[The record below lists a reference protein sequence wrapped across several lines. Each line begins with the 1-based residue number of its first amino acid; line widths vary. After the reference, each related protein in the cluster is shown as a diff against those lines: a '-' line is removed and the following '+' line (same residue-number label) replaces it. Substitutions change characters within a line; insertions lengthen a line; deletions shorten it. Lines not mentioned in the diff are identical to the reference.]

1 MKIGTRLSR
10 YLTAMRADVLG
21 HAAFA
26 AAVALILVM
35 AWTLFGVMSMAKK
48 SEAWTGQ
55 SLELVQLLGDLDG
68 SLAHAEQAHGVFLSG
83 DGQRFRAELDRA
95 IASVN
100 AQADKLRRAVALDQR
115 QRERTVK
122 LQALI
127 ADRFAS
133 MQEEHAARANEGAE
147 RTAAFAAAM
156 KGLESGVAIRNL
168 SGEMEREEMR
178 LLAERRAAQQQSLER
193 SLWVLGIAIA
203 IALAVLVPGYLGFVK
218 LGRAR
223 HRAERRVFDMA
234 QSMPAAVFQ
243 YRSFSGGPGRYEFF
257 SDSAQRLRGVPRARA
272 LEDPEAVLGT
282 VLPKDRAAL
291 LGAMEKAEL
300 GRTLLEHDFRVQDQ
314 EGKVRWL
321 RVVSMPRQEADG
333 VLWTGHWEDVTEK
346 RSMARSLKELN
357 ESLDESVRARRRFVA
372 TLSHELRT
380 PLSSALATLELLTR
394 TSLDDEQK
402 ASLYVVYESAQS
414 AMRIVDDILDFSRV
428 EAGMAPLHPEPASI
442 RHVVGKV
449 AEAHTTLASGKGSTL
464 THAVDDRISPA
475 VLVDTQRLQQILN
488 NFLSHAIASSEKG
501 AIELKAELLACSNGE
516 DVVRFTVRDTR
527 PRSAEAGGSRLF
539 EPFVGASEETTHR
552 YDGTGLGLSMCRRLA
567 ELMGGS
573 VDTQGEE
580 GAGNRMVLVVP
591 LPVATEA
598 SAPEGLSAAASSAVS
613 TERREAPSAQ
623 EAEAEGTLVLV
634 VDDHPINRLVLLRQ
648 VNTLGYAAEA
658 AQDGVEATE
667 RWSSGRFGLVITDC
681 QMPEMDGYELAR
693 HIREVEARSSNVRVP
708 IIACTAT
715 PLGDEEEK
723 CLAAGMDD
731 YVAKPIQLSVLAA
744 KLQRWL
750 PLPGSPLVLA
760 TDQGVVPAAPPRP
773 ALDPIDRAI
782 LVKVSGGDSR
792 KRSEVLSRFRSVAGA
807 ETNAL
812 RGAIEGVDIKAVM
825 QASRRI
831 KEESDA
837 IGAFPLSKVAGR
849 IESAATANDW
859 SAIGRGMEEFR
870 REQARLNSS
879 IEVL

>member
-1 MKIGTRLSR
+1 MKLGPRLSR
-10 YLTAMRADVLG
+10 YLTAVRADVLG

-26 AAVALILVM
+26 AAVAVILVM
-35 AWTLFGVMSMAKK
+35 AWALFGLMAMGKK
-48 SEAWTGQ
+48 SVAWTGQ
-55 SLELVQLLGDLDG
+55 TLELVQLLGDLDA
-68 SLAHAEQAHGVFLSG
+68 SLAHAEQAHGVLLSAA
-83 DGQRFRAELDRA
+83 DGQRSRAEFDRA
-95 IASVN
+95 VEGVN
-100 AQADKLRRAVALDQR
+100 TQADKLRRAVALDQR

-122 LQALI
+122 LQGLI

-133 MQEEHAARANEGAE
+133 MQEEQAANEGAG
-147 RTAAFAAAM
+147 RAGNPAAAT
-156 KGLESGVAIRNL
+156 KGLETGVAIRKL
-168 SGEMEREEMR
+168 SAEIEREETR
-178 LLAERRAAQQQSLER
+178 LLAERRAAQQESLER

-203 IALAVLVPGYLGFVK
+203 IALAVLIPGYLGFVK

-223 HRAERRVFDMA
+223 YRAERRVFDMA

-257 SDSAQRLRGVPRARA
+257 SDSAQRLRGVARAKA

-300 GRTLLEHDFRVQDQ
+300 GRSLLEHDFRVQDAD
-314 EGKVRWL
+314 GKVRWL
-321 RVVSMPRQEADG
+321 RVVAMPRQEADG

-372 TLSHELRT
+372 TMSHELRT

-394 TSLDDEQK
+394 TRLDQEQR

-428 EAGMAPLHPEPASI
+428 EAGMAALRPEPVSI
-442 RHVVGKV
+442 RQLVGKV
-449 AEAHTTLASGKGSTL
+449 AEAHKTLASGKGSTL
-464 THAVDDRISPA
+464 AHEVDDRISPA
-475 VLVDTQRLQQILN
+475 VLADAQRLQQILN
-488 NFLSHAIASSEKG
+488 NFLSHAIARSDKG

-527 PRSAEAGGSRLF
+527 PRSAEAGANRLF
-539 EPFVGASEETTHR
+539 EPFVGASEESTHR
-552 YDGTGLGLSMCRRLA
+552 YDGTGLGLSMCRQLA

-580 GAGNRMVLVVP
+580 GAGNRMVLIVP

-598 SAPEGLSAAASSAVS
+598 TSAVDESSVPESSDAAAG
-613 TERREAPSAQ
+613 RRGAPTVQ

-648 VNTLGYAAEA
+648 LNLLGYAAEA

-667 RWSSGRFGLVITDC
+667 RWSSGRFSLVITDC

-731 YVAKPIQLSVLAA
+731 YVAKPIQLSMLAA

-760 TDQGVVPAAPPRP
+760 SNQGVVPAAPPRP
-773 ALDPIDRAI
+773 ALDPIDRATLARI
-782 LVKVSGGDSR
+782 SGGDAK
-792 KRSEVLSRFRSVAGA
+792 KRSEALSRFRSVTGV

-812 RGAIEGVDIKAVM
+812 RGAIESVDIKAVM

-849 IESAATANDW
+849 IEGAAAANDW

-870 REQARLNSS
+870 REQARLSS
-879 IEVL
+879 SLEVL